1 MLSALAHRGPDGGQ
15 AWCSGPA
22 ALAHAALWT
31 TPESCRERQPITVS
45 GSVIVAD
52 VRLDN
57 RAELVAAFGL
67 EASEASDTGDAE
79 LILRAYERWG
89 EECASRLLGD
99 FAFAVWDAR
108 NRRMFCA
115 RDHVGVKPLYY
126 AVVPG
131 AFLFATEIKAL
142 LTSPLVPYRLDPVRV
157 AEYLAGLY
165 DDRTITFYRD
175 VSRLPAGHTLT
186 TGSAAVQVRPYW
198 SLEPSHEMRLGSD
211 DEYTAAFAECFTVA
225 VRCRLRSSHRVGC
238 LLSGGLDTSSIVGTA
253 RRLRGS
259 AGGEDLHTF
268 TAIFPGLSG
277 AALRRIDERSFVD
290 AMVARGGL
298 APHYVRG
305 DLLSPLTDMDRVLW
319 HLDEA
324 FLGPNLYLHWALYGA
339 AQARGIRPL
348 LDGIDGDTVVSHGLE
363 RVADLVRQGRV
374 PTLARELRAL
384 SRRYRLG
391 VPRLLW
397 RFGVQPLVPAPVR
410 EALRRLRGTRTL
422 ADTVVK
428 AELAQRVG
436 LLERVEAAERR
447 QQRPAPSA
455 REAHR
460 RALGSGL
467 IPYVLEMADK
477 AASAFSV
484 EPRYPFLDRR
494 LIELCLA
501 LPVEQKLQDGWTRMV
516 LRRAM
521 GGVLPE
527 EVRWRHWKADLT
539 PSFRRGLLEQDRAVL
554 ADVIV
559 KNPDALEDY
568 VDIPALRSVHD
579 RYTSGAMSDA
589 DALTLHRTVV
599 LGLWLRRMKVA
610 A

>member
-1 MLSALAHRGPDGGQ
+1 
-15 AWCSGPA
+15 
-22 ALAHAALWT
+22 
-31 TPESCRERQPITVS
+31 
-45 GSVIVAD
+45 
-52 VRLDN
+52 
-57 RAELVAAFGL
+57 
-67 EASEASDTGDAE
+67 
-79 LILRAYERWG
+79 
-89 EECASRLLGD
+89 
-99 FAFAVWDAR
+99 
-108 NRRMFCA
+108 
-115 RDHVGVKPLYY
+115 
-126 AVVPG
+126 
-131 AFLFATEIKAL
+131 
-142 LTSPLVPYRLDPVRV
+142 
-157 AEYLAGLY
+157 
-165 DDRTITFYRD
+165 
-175 VSRLPAGHTLT
+175 
-186 TGSAAVQVRPYW
+186 
-198 SLEPSHEMRLGSD
+198 
-211 DEYTAAFAECFTVA
+211 
-225 VRCRLRSSHRVGC
+225 
-238 LLSGGLDTSSIVGTA
+238 
-253 RRLRGS
+253 
-259 AGGEDLHTF
+259 
-268 TAIFPGLSG
+268 
-277 AALRRIDERSFVD
+277 
-290 AMVARGGL
+290 
-298 APHYVRG
+298 
-305 DLLSPLTDMDRVLW
+305 
-319 HLDEA
+319 
-324 FLGPNLYLHWALYGA
+324 
-339 AQARGIRPL
+339 
-348 LDGIDGDTVVSHGLE
+348 
-363 RVADLVRQGRV
+363 
-374 PTLARELRAL
+374 
-384 SRRYRLG
+384 
-391 VPRLLW
+391 LLW

-467 IPYVLEMADK
+467 IPYVLETADK